1 LVGSILKPEETGE
14 TRLRRVEDT
23 RESIR
28 THIDVGVRNPQGNQN
43 MEVKE
48 TASENSLLAEYDGA
62 WKQIEHYMNAN
73 WQFIGML
80 LSLAVVA
87 TFCGEYFG
95 RHWLLEAYDW
105 FFLLTVTVFILL
117 GIVYSFF
124 FKRNTALA
132 HIHSIRI
139 LEIEAYLGMRSNWRA
154 YLGGRELEHDFDKW
168 ADKGTKEF
176 TLADKDKARDIIE
189 TNKKCESSNGLLNRI
204 IHKKRQEAYCTWPLT
219 WKRMSGLG
227 LVYAGGIVL
236 VGWVLGIIALLVLF
250 KMLL

>member
-1 LVGSILKPEETGE
+1 
-14 TRLRRVEDT
+14 
-23 RESIR
+23 
-28 THIDVGVRNPQGNQN
+28 

-154 YLGGRELEHDFDKW
+154 YLGGREFHHDFDKW
-168 ADKGTKEF
+168 VDKGEFTPADKYN
-176 TLADKDKARDIIE
+176 ARDIIE
-189 TNKKCESSNGLLNRI
+189 TNNKCRSSGGLLNRI
-204 IHKKRQEAYCTWPLT
+204 TRKKRQEAYDTWPLT